1 MLYTQTVAEP
11 TLDLLKRLLAVPELD
26 NFALVGG
33 TNLSLRFGH
42 RISVDLDLFTPEPFN
57 LSEIQQAINK
67 RFSQVRELNAR
78 KQTLLYTIERVKI
91 DILLHEYPY
100 LQPIDVIDG
109 LRLASLPDVVAM
121 KLGAVAGRGAKKD
134 FWDVNELLKHY
145 SVADLVGFYTQKYP
159 NSDAGQILRSL
170 VYFEDAESQENPYD
184 LKGLTWPQVK
194 NRITE
199 HIKEY
204 VRRTIS

>member
-1 MLYTQTVAEP
+1 M
-11 TLDLLKRLLAVPELD
+11 
-26 NFALVGG
+26 
-33 TNLSLRFGH
+33 
-42 RISVDLDLFTPEPFN
+42 
-57 LSEIQQAINK
+57 
-67 RFSQVRELNAR
+67 RELNAR